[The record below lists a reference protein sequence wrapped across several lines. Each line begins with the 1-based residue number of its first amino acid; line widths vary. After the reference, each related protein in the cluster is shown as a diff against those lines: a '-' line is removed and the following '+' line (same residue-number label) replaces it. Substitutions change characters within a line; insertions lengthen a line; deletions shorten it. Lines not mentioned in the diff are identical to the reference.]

1 MLVDSHY
8 QSLKLL
14 FVLRCAAL
22 LGQSLTIFFV
32 HYIVQMTLPLM
43 SLSMVIGTLVACNVY
58 VAYILSQHRVVSSDT
73 LAVQLGIDVMA
84 LALLC
89 YFTGGVTNPF
99 VSLFLL
105 PLAIAAFV
113 LPIAYI
119 FALGGLTLF
128 LYGSLLL
135 DYVPLPT
142 VPARWQS
149 FININHLALW
159 LNFVI
164 SSSLLIGFITY
175 LAHQLRY
182 KQSQL
187 EQQQQSLARQEQVLA
202 LGTMAAGTAH
212 ELGTPLSTIAVLAH
226 DLQNQVSQDLRP
238 DMDLLCQQ
246 VNRCKQ
252 ILKEMVQKVEQAQ
265 SQQLS
270 LMTPQALITQV
281 LDKFLLLRP
290 SITVIHNIEQSDS
303 QFYLA
308 SDATLEQAII
318 NLLNNAADASPHH
331 VSITLTQSTHKI
343 QIDIADRGIGLP
355 PEMMALVGQKS
366 LSTKGEQGMG
376 IGLLLANATLAR
388 LGGEIHF
395 VNRVGGGVTAS
406 VLLPVHSSI
415 K

>member
-1 MLVDSHY
+1 
-8 QSLKLL
+8 
-14 FVLRCAAL
+14 
-22 LGQSLTIFFV
+22 
-32 HYIVQMTLPLM
+32 
-43 SLSMVIGTLVACNVY
+43 
-58 VAYILSQHRVVSSDT
+58 
-73 LAVQLGIDVMA
+73 
-84 LALLC
+84 
-89 YFTGGVTNPF
+89 
-99 VSLFLL
+99 
-105 PLAIAAFV
+105 
-113 LPIAYI
+113 
-119 FALGGLTLF
+119 
-128 LYGSLLL
+128 
-135 DYVPLPT
+135 
-142 VPARWQS
+142 
-149 FININHLALW
+149 
-159 LNFVI
+159 
-164 SSSLLIGFITY
+164 
-175 LAHQLRY
+175 
-182 KQSQL
+182 QSQL
-187 EQQQQSLARQEQVLA
+187 EQQQQSIARQEQVLA

>member
-1 MLVDSHY
+1 MLYHSHD
-8 QSLKLL
+8 QHLKLL
-14 FVLRCAAL
+14 FILRCCAL
-22 LGQSLTIFFV
+22 FGQTLTIAFV
-32 HYIVQMTLPLM
+32 HFVLQMTLPL
-43 SLSMVIGTLVACNVY
+43 LPLLIVIGSLAACNIY
-58 VAYILSQHRVVSSDT
+58 VAYMLAQHRPISSDS

-99 VSLFLL
+99 ISLFLL

-113 LPIAYI
+113 LPVAYI
-119 FALGGLTLF
+119 FALGGFTLF
-128 LYGSLLL
+128 LYGSLLV

-142 VPARWQS
+142 VPTRWVS

-164 SSSLLIGFITY
+164 SSSLLIGFIAY

-187 EQQQQSLARQEQVLA
+187 EQQQHSLARQEQVLA

-226 DLQNQVSQDLRP
+226 DLQSQVNQDLRE
-238 DMDLLCQQ
+238 DVDLLCQQ
-246 VNRCKQ
+246 VNSCKQ
-252 ILKEMVQKVEQAQ
+252 ILKDMVQRVEQAQ
-265 SQQLS
+265 HQQLS
-270 LMTPQALITQV
+270 LITPQALIKQV

-290 SITVIHNIEQSDS
+290 SIAVIKDVEQGEK
-303 QFYLA
+303 QFYVA
-308 SDATLEQAII
+308 SDATLEQALI
-318 NLLNNAADASPHH
+318 NLLNNAADASSHY
-331 VSITLTQSTHKI
+331 VSIKLVQSTHWI
-343 QIDIADRGIGLP
+343 QIDIADRGIGLAT
-355 PEMMALVGQKS
+355 EMLTLVGQKS
-366 LSTKGEQGMG
+366 LSTKGEHGMG

-395 VNRVGGGVTAS
+395 VNREGGGVTAS
-406 VLLPVHSSI
+406 VLLPVHSAL

>member
-1 MLVDSHY
+1 
-8 QSLKLL
+8 
-14 FVLRCAAL
+14 
-22 LGQSLTIFFV
+22 
-32 HYIVQMTLPLM
+32 
-43 SLSMVIGTLVACNVY
+43 
-58 VAYILSQHRVVSSDT
+58 
-73 LAVQLGIDVMA
+73 
-84 LALLC
+84 
-89 YFTGGVTNPF
+89 
-99 VSLFLL
+99 
-105 PLAIAAFV
+105 
-113 LPIAYI
+113 
-119 FALGGLTLF
+119 
-128 LYGSLLL
+128 
-135 DYVPLPT
+135 
-142 VPARWQS
+142 
-149 FININHLALW
+149 
-159 LNFVI
+159 
-164 SSSLLIGFITY
+164 
-175 LAHQLRY
+175 
-182 KQSQL
+182 
-187 EQQQQSLARQEQVLA
+187 
-202 LGTMAAGTAH
+202 
-212 ELGTPLSTIAVLAH
+212 
-226 DLQNQVSQDLRP
+226 
-238 DMDLLCQQ
+238 DLLCQQ

-331 VSITLTQSTHKI
+331 FSITLTQSTHKI